1 MELICKIPPN
11 FLTGAYRWSEIQL
24 HVNYYHCVF
33 IRLSAVISVDNMVD
47 RLSDV
52 KLQPTKD
59 KVVKANEV
67 LAAGHQ
73 PRPIMETIIVTLLY
87 LALHSEKIELELEL
101 VAAVLDNLSKKLQY
115 NSRYIGELIASIIFF
130 WVQCG
135 VSLAAL
141 VEHVNFFVLNVEAS
155 NFIQCC
161 YCWLLPALVL
171 HNDVS
176 NLNWVAKHL
185 LRGAEDKAYDEE

>member
-1 MELICKIPPN
+1 MSTIIIASSSGYQLMECPMLNLCEHPC
-11 FLTGAYRWSEIQL
+11 WSSCQG
-24 HVNYYHCVF
+24 F
-33 IRLSAVISVDNMVD
+33 SDMVISLDNMVD

-67 LAAGHQ
+67 LVAGHQ

-87 LALHSEKIELELEL
+87 LALHSEKIELEREL

-115 NSRYIGELIASIIFF
+115 NSKSEYIGELIASIIFF

-141 VEHVNFFVLNVEAS
+141 VETREPFVLNVEAS
-155 NFIQCC
+155 NFIQYC
-161 YCWLLPALVL
+161 YRWLLPALVL

-176 NLNWVAKHL
+176 NLNWVAK
-185 LRGAEDKAYDEE
+185 RC